1 MKCPFTRIH
10 RTCRRSALWLFE
22 RDRQR
27 LSCQPGHRSD
37 YARARVDERNQRP
50 PLGIDPNAAADPNAR
65 MNPSIVDAAYTNS
78 DRNAATLVGA
88 INAAQVTGL
97 AHVQPVPEPDSLA
110 LVGLGVMVLMLN
122 RRRRGQTGQK

>member
-1 MKCPFTRIH
+1 
-10 RTCRRSALWLFE
+10 
-22 RDRQR
+22 
-27 LSCQPGHRSD
+27 
-37 YARARVDERNQRP
+37 
-50 PLGIDPNAAADPNAR
+50 

-110 LVGLGVMVLMLN
+110 LVGLVVMVLDA
-122 RRRRGQTGQK
+122 